1 MGLKRG
7 FTKTDKR
14 KHRVNIGPNVKLC
27 AAIIGGKVRVWHY
40 LPKTWNQA
48 TAAELYKK
56 VLAPALRRSR
66 GAKRSYMLLED
77 NDPTGFKATAAV
89 NAKALLKISP
99 IEFPAYSPDMNP
111 CDYALW
117 DEVERRMAVQVTPD
131 GETVDGFKARL
142 RLTAMRIPKA
152 TLWKMV
158 AGMKRR
164 TQDIYDQKGGHIPRD

>member
-1 MGLKRG
+1 MGLKRA

-89 NAKALLKISP
+89 NAKARLNICP
-99 IEFPAYSPDMNP
+99 IEFPAYSPDMNHATMR
-111 CDYALW
+111 CGTKWSDAWL
-117 DEVERRMAVQVTPD
+117 
-131 GETVDGFKARL
+131 FK
-142 RLTAMRIPKA
+142 
-152 TLWKMV
+152 
-158 AGMKRR
+158 
-164 TQDIYDQKGGHIPRD
+164 